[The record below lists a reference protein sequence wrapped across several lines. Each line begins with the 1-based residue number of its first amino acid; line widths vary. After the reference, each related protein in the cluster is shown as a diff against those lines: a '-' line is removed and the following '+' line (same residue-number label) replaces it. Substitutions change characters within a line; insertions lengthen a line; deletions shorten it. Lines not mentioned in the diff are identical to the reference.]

1 MNQCFSIALDGP
13 SGAGKSTVAKA
24 LAQRLGAA
32 YLDTGA
38 MYRAVALYV
47 LRRQAD
53 PDAPREVIPLLDHI
67 QIEILFTEAGQRVML
82 NGEDVSASIRENQ
95 VSAAAS
101 KVAAIPEVRNRLVAM
116 QRTMAEARSVV
127 MDGRDIGTHVLPNAT
142 LKVYLTASAQE
153 RARRRFEELQ
163 KKGQDVDFDTI
174 QRQMLER
181 DYNDSHRAASP
192 LCRAEDAV
200 KLDSTGMDINQVVEA
215 IAALLE
221 EKTRG

>member
-163 KKGQDVDFDTI
+163 QKGQDVDFDTI

>member
-47 LRRQAD
+47 LRRQAN

-67 QIEILFTEAGQRVML
+67 QIEIRFTEAGQRVML

-163 KKGQDVDFDTI
+163 QKGQDVDFDTI

>member
-47 LRRQAD
+47 LRRQAN

-67 QIEILFTEAGQRVML
+67 QIEIRFTEAGQRVML

-101 KVAAIPEVRNRLVAM
+101 KVAAIPEVRNRLAAM

-163 KKGQDVDFDTI
+163 QKGQDVDFDTI